1 MEEIDTIEAIL
12 NLLSTKEPKE
22 LVPESGLMFRIF
34 DTLKLQFDLV
44 ADNTKSEEDLKQL
57 DRLTNLAKKNNE
69 LIRILRD
76 HLAEEASKLVI
87 QDVTYVLRKAA
98 SSSTKFP
105 TIPPLVP
112 MMGWKDSYDRNLV
125 LPEGMSLEKA
135 FAFSVRCIQD

>member
-1 MEEIDTIEAIL
+1 MEETLNTIEAIL

-87 QDVTYVLRKAA
+87 QDEIEI
-98 SSSTKFP
+98 F
-105 TIPPLVP
+105 
-112 MMGWKDSYDRNLV
+112 
-125 LPEGMSLEKA
+125 
-135 FAFSVRCIQD
+135 